1 MGIKVKPLS
10 KNKKK
15 KAKTKSRKPLS
26 RRFKRPKRTEEVF
39 HKHEELTLEELDRLL
54 EEDIKVRPTEPIRE
68 WERPVDPWHKDDKEK
83 GVYRDSEGD
92 IIEIDVAS
100 GGMITK
106 NYAKGGGVRK
116 AKFIDS

>member
-1 MGIKVKPLS
+1 MGIKVKPQS

-26 RRFKRPKRTEEVF
+26 RRFKRPKRTYEEM
-39 HKHEELTLEELDRLL
+39 TLEELDRLL
-54 EEDIKVRPTEPIRE
+54 EEENESIKVIPTEPVRE

>member
-26 RRFKRPKRTEEVF
+26 RRFKRPKRMYEEM
-39 HKHEELTLEELDRLL
+39 TLEELESL
-54 EEDIKVRPTEPIRE
+54 EKEDMEPIRE
-68 WERPVDPWHKDDKEK
+68 WEQPVDPWYKDDKEK

-92 IIEIDVAS
+92 IIGIDVAS

>member
-1 MGIKVKPLS
+1 MGIKVKPQS

-26 RRFKRPKRTEEVF
+26 RRFKKPKRMYEGM
-39 HKHEELTLEELDRLL
+39 TLEDL
-54 EEDIKVRPTEPIRE
+54 ESLEKEDFVEDMEPIRE
-68 WERPVDPWHKDDKEK
+68 WERPVDPWYKDDKEK

-92 IIEIDVAS
+92 IIGIDVAS